1 MNATS
6 IITCFMVCNIHVTLL
21 TVYLVCEQEVIQMI
35 KNAFKNLGRNKG
47 RTFLVSMVAVIVLIA
62 SACSMIVHISAKQLA
77 EVQKEKIGAQV
88 IITRNDEKL
97 SKSTN
102 NGYQDISVKQMKSFT
117 KSSLLK
123 DSSIYAST
131 VGKTDLEMVEGSGL
145 GSAMVPDGSDSSDTE
160 GTIVFSEDDP
170 EFESF
175 LDSYESANIM
185 LIGTTN
191 QKISDDF
198 ASGTRKIKEGS
209 MFKKTGEVLIGEKL
223 AKKNHLKVGDTFK
236 VKMIDFAL
244 DSKEAPYVAFTI
256 SGIFEDHKASGDSD
270 MGYLNKDNEVFMSY
284 ETFEQWNIADSTTG
298 TITVEGSFNL
308 KNPDD
313 VEKLTKEFYEKGMP
327 EYFDLSVNRNA
338 YDKSV
343 APIIQVADMTM
354 MFSFIIFGAGALIMV
369 VLSFLSIRERKYEI
383 GVLRAMGAKKS
394 SICVMLCVEM
404 CMICIGCA
412 FFALLIANIGA
423 QSIANMMLSK
433 IDVSESIQFGAFF
446 VGSGNVDAIT
456 NISASLSIESFVM
469 IVFVA
474 TCLGLIAS
482 ACGVFYITKNEP
494 MRILAERN

>member
-1 MNATS
+1 
-6 IITCFMVCNIHVTLL
+6 
-21 TVYLVCEQEVIQMI
+21 MI

-62 SACSMIVHISAKQLA
+62 SACSMIVHISAKQLVD
-77 EVQKEKIGAQV
+77 VQKEKIGAQV

-97 SKSTN
+97 SVSTN

-131 VGKTDLEMVEGSGL
+131 VGKTDLEMIEGSGV
-145 GSAMVPDGSDSSDTE
+145 GSAMVPDGSSSSDSE
-160 GTIVFSEDDP
+160 GTIIFSENDS

-175 LDSYESANIM
+175 LGNYESANIM
-185 LIGTTN
+185 MIGTTN
-191 QKISDDF
+191 KKISDDF

-244 DSKEAPYVAFTI
+244 NGKEAPYVTFTI
-256 SGIFEDHKASGDSD
+256 AGIFEDRKASSDSD
-270 MGYLNKDNEVFMSY
+270 VGYLNKDNEVFMSY
-284 ETFEQWNIADSTTG
+284 ETFEKWNMADSTTG

-308 KNPDD
+308 KNPD
-313 VEKLTKEFYEKGMP
+313 KLKALAKEFYEKGMP

-343 APIIQVADMTM
+343 APIVQVADMTM
-354 MFSFIIFGAGALIMV
+354 MFSLIIFGAGALIMV

-394 SICVMLCVEM
+394 SICTMLCMEM
-404 CMICIGCA
+404 CIICIGCVLI
-412 FFALLIANIGA
+412 ALLIANIGA

-433 IDVSESIQFGAFF
+433 IDVSEGIQFGAFL
-446 VGSGNVDAIT
+446 VGSGNADAIT
-456 NISASLSIESFVM
+456 NISASLSVESFVM
-469 IVFVA
+469 IVLA
-474 TCLGLIAS
+474 AICLGLIAS
-482 ACGVFYITKNEP
+482 ACGVLYITKNEP